1 MCWPSATAMELDATI
16 TMPNATSPVIA
27 EELGFVGVL
36 FVLAL
41 FALLVGRGLQLGL
54 RGVEVGQHRAG
65 YVAFGISLMIGLQAL
80 VSVGVNLGVLPTKG
94 LTLPLISSGG
104 SSTLMICVMLGVLVR
119 AGYEI
124 HRAEDARRMATRR
137 GANPRTNA
145 VAGDCA
151 SAELPLAARAGI
163 EPRFDEVHA

>member
-1 MCWPSATAMELDATI
+1 VGLGGSVQKLFYLPEAHTDFILA
-16 TMPNATSPVIA
+16 VIA

-36 FVLAL
+36 FVLAM

-65 YVAFGISLMIGLQAL
+65 YVAFGISLMVGLQAL

-104 SSTLMICVMLGVLVR
+104 SSTLMTCVMLGVLVR

-137 GANPRTNA
+137 SANPAANTKEPDRA
-145 VAGDCA
+145 A
-151 SAELPLAARAGI
+151 AELPLAARTRI
-163 EPRFDEVHA
+163 EPRFGEVNA